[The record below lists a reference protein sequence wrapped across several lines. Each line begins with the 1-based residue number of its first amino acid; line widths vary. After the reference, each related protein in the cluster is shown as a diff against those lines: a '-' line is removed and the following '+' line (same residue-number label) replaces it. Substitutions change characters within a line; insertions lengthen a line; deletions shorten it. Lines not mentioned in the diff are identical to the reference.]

1 MARRFAPGAALV
13 VALALVPA
21 LSACT
26 SPDAPESPTPTTS
39 TARSTDSAS
48 SPPDTMDPSGAE
60 DASAVARSAMEAFVQ
75 NKLPY
80 DEWWAGLSPY
90 LDGDALVAYEY
101 TDPALVPA
109 SSVTGDPQVSAA
121 PDATQITVLV
131 PTDVGQYQV
140 LLNRQAVGGEWTV
153 SRMTPP
159 EGLS

>member
-1 MARRFAPGAALV
+1 MTRRFAPGTALV
-13 VALALVPA
+13 IALALVPA
-21 LSACT
+21 VSACT

-39 TARSTDSAS
+39 TARSVDGL
-48 SPPDTMDPSGAE
+48 SPAPDTMDPSGAE

-75 NKLPY
+75 NQLPY

-90 LDGDALVAYEY
+90 LDGDALVAYEF
-101 TDPALVPA
+101 TDPSLVPA
-109 SSVTGDPQVSAA
+109 SSVTGEPRVSSA

-153 SRMTPP
+153 SRLTPP
-159 EGLS
+159 EDVS

>member
-1 MARRFAPGAALV
+1 MARRFGPSAALV
-13 VALALVPA
+13 VALALAPG

-39 TARSTDSAS
+39 TARSADSAL
-48 SPPDTMDPSGAE
+48 PAPDTMDPAGAE
-60 DASAVARSAMEAFVQ
+60 DATAVARSAMEAFVQ
-75 NKLPY
+75 NELPY
-80 DEWWAGLSPY
+80 DQWWAGLSPY

-109 SSVTGDPQVSAA
+109 SSVTGELRVSAA

-153 SRMTPP
+153 SRLTPP

>member
-1 MARRFAPGAALV
+1 MARRFAPSAAVL

-26 SPDAPESPTPTTS
+26 SPDVPESPSPTTS
-39 TARSTDSAS
+39 TARSTDTAS
-48 SPPDTMDPSGAE
+48 PVPDTMDPAGA
-60 DASAVARSAMEAFVQ
+60 DTAATVALAAMEAFVQ
-75 NKLPY
+75 NDLPY
-80 DEWWAGLSPY
+80 DDWWAGFSRY
-90 LDGDALVAYEY
+90 LGGDALVAYEY

-109 SSVTGDPQVSAA
+109 SSITGDPRVSSA
-121 PDATQITVLV
+121 PDATQITVLI

-153 SRMTPP
+153 SRLTPP

>member
-1 MARRFAPGAALV
+1 MARRSAFGVALV
-13 VALALVPA
+13 LALALVPGI
-21 LSACT
+21 SACT
-26 SPDAPESPTPTTS
+26 SPDSPETPSPGIS
-39 TARSTDSAS
+39 TARSTDIAS
-48 SPPDTMDPSGAE
+48 PAPDTMDDAGAE
-60 DASAVARSAMEAFVQ
+60 EAAAVAREAMEAFVQ

-80 DEWWAGLSPY
+80 YQWWEGFSRY

-109 SSVTGDPQVSAA
+109 SSVTREARVSAA

-153 SRMTPP
+153 SRLTPP
-159 EGLS
+159 EGVE

>member
-13 VALALVPA
+13 VALALVPGLA
-21 LSACT
+21 ACT

-48 SPPDTMDPSGAE
+48 SAPDTMDPDGAE
-60 DASAVARSAMEAFVQ
+60 DATAIARSAMDAFVQ
-75 NKLPY
+75 NQLPY
-80 DEWWAGLSPY
+80 DQWWAGLSPF
-90 LDGDALVAYEY
+90 LDGDALVAYEF
-101 TDPALVPA
+101 TDPSLVPA
-109 SSVTGDPQVSAA
+109 SSVTGEPRVSSA

-153 SRMTPP
+153 SRLTPP
-159 EGLS
+159 EDVS